1 MKYLLILM
9 AAVLYGLG
17 GALIRPVSGTPVEL
31 GEISSLAV
39 GGARSLIALVFTLSI
54 IIPLDCLLKRQKLG
68 YPPIRLSSKWVWS
81 SAISRGINT
90 LAFATAVVFSS
101 ISTAYL
107 LCNMTIVGML
117 IWQKFV
123 DKKSPDSWQIW
134 TALVVIAS
142 CGAYFAVDPHH
153 LTMVGLIAG
162 VIGLFSFSGFFFFNS
177 KIAQKEGPQFITGAV
192 MLSHILAIV
201 LAILGIAVCFGLAGF
216 SIHGSLSWERLWL
229 PMTWPSNFALVL
241 ILLLG
246 IFQGGLAD
254 WLIAK
259 GQSKGPNLMFMA
271 FVPTLIMLWA
281 PFLGWRTLGETM
293 FSPAAAVLFVVAHG
307 AILYG
312 SIRGARTKK

>member
-17 GALIRPVSGTPVEL
+17 GALIRPVSGTPLEL

-54 IIPLDCLLKRQKLG
+54 IIPLDCLLKRQKLR

-117 IWQKFV
+117 VWQKIV

-153 LTMVGLIAG
+153 LTLVGFIAG
-162 VIGLFSFSGFFFFNS
+162 VIGFFSFSGFFFFNS
-177 KIAQKEGPQFITGAV
+177 KIAQMEGPQFITGAV
-192 MLSHILAIV
+192 MLSHI
-201 LAILGIAVCFGLAGF
+201 IAPVSRYPWNWSLLWF
-216 SIHGSLSWERLWL
+216 SRFFYSWESELGK
-229 PMTWPSNFALVL
+229 TLVATD
-241 ILLLG
+241 
-246 IFQGGLAD
+246 LAQQFRSCFD
-254 WLIAK
+254 
-259 GQSKGPNLMFMA
+259 
-271 FVPTLIMLWA
+271 T
-281 PFLGWRTLGETM
+281 
-293 FSPAAAVLFVVAHG
+293 PAWSV
-307 AILYG
+307 
-312 SIRGARTKK
+312 SRRPC